1 MATAA
6 RGRHD
11 RDMKALA
18 ASVSWFLGAWVAYD
32 MTAFAVGMPRQA
44 TPLVAVAAALVVW
57 LGLRYGP
64 VARSNGVFGARSDS
78 SLNKAT
84 QPH

>member
-1 MATAA
+1 MAIVA
-6 RGRHD
+6 RGCHD
-11 RDMKALA
+11 PDMKTLA

-64 VARSNGVFGARSDS
+64 VARSTGMFRARSGFS
-78 SLNKAT
+78 PKKAA
-84 QPH
+84 

>member
-1 MATAA
+1 V
-6 RGRHD
+6 GHD
-11 RDMKALA
+11 LDMKTLA

-44 TPLVAVAAALVVW
+44 TPFVAITAALIVW

-64 VARSNGVFGARSDS
+64 VAHSPSLFRARSDS
-78 SLNKAT
+78 DLRKAV
-84 QPH
+84 